1 MADPQKI
8 LVTGANGQ
16 LGMELRDLSPRFS
29 QFEFVFVSRDELP
42 IDNFSAVK
50 DFFEKLRPR
59 YCINCAA
66 YTKVDAAES
75 HKDEAFLI
83 NAEAVSVIADL
94 CRQYETKLVHI
105 STDYVFN
112 GNASEPYVEE
122 FATDPMSVYGASKLA
137 GENYAMEM
145 NPGTIIIR
153 TSWVYSSY
161 GNNFVKTMM
170 RLMKERTEINVVD
183 DQIGSPTYAADLAE
197 AILKIITFN
206 IQHSNLNIQGIY
218 NYSNDG
224 IITWY
229 DFAVAIKEL
238 TASPCKIN
246 PIPTS
251 QYPTPAKR
259 PMYSVLDKRK
269 LQKTFGIELKDWKDS
284 LAVCMKK
291 LTN

>member
-1 MADPQKI
+1 M
-8 LVTGANGQ
+8 
-16 LGMELRDLSPRFS
+16 
-29 QFEFVFVSRDELP
+29 P

-50 DFFEKLRPR
+50 DFFEKLQPG

-112 GNASEPYVEE
+112 GNASEPYVED

-170 RLMKERTEINVVD
+170 RLMKERTEINVVN